1 MAAMTISY
9 YEDGKGDGRLPRR
22 LLALMI
28 ANGCVAVVAVVAWT
42 AASLFVAEPM
52 SWATWVPISRGDSL
66 DDLLEYPFVL
76 LWLMPAAGAGAAW
89 LAAKLRHRMAAYA
102 SVGLPL
108 VLLGLV
114 FGWYYLAPAAWH

>member
-1 MAAMTISY
+1 MTISY
-9 YEDGKGDGRLPRR
+9 YEDGKGDGRLPRT
-22 LLALMI
+22 LLGLMI
-28 ANGCVAVVAVVAWT
+28 ANGCVALVAVVAWT

-52 SWATWVPISRGDSL
+52 SWATWVPINRGDSL
-66 DDLLEYPFVL
+66 DDLMEYPFVL

-89 LAAKLRHRMAAYA
+89 LAAKLRNQMAAYA

-114 FGWYYLAPAAWH
+114 FGWFYLAPAAWH